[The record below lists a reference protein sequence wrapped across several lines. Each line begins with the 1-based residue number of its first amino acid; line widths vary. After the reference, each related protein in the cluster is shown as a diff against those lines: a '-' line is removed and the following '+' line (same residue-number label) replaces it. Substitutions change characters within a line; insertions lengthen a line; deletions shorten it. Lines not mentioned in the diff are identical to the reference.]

1 MSAYQ
6 PSLMLRAFRGLGGQ
20 VEREMQQ
27 MLALQ
32 LGVLEHFKQWN
43 RVERTQLLQAV
54 PEMIKGLEK
63 VRSQSDA
70 LAGWLQR
77 LGAIV
82 EQDLAAPACSSDSFS
97 LGSSPEADDHVLTG
111 WQGSGDVF
119 SDVFSDS

>member
-6 PSLMLRAFRGLGGQ
+6 PSLMLRAFRGLGSQ
-20 VEREMQQ
+20 VEREVQQ

-43 RVERTQLLQAV
+43 RVERTQLLEAI
-54 PEMIKGLEK
+54 PEMTKGLEK

-70 LAGWLQR
+70 LTGWLQR

-82 EQDLAAPACSSDSFS
+82 EQDLAAPACSSDSQ
-97 LGSSPEADDHVLTG
+97 GSAMDADDHVLTG

-119 SDVFSDS
+119 SEFSDS